1 MLGRWNCVGTD
12 VDSIVVRT
20 VLFTPIFA
28 LPFPW
33 SHKMRPFLKSSTFN
47 HSCLWITT
55 WSKYDCIWLG
65 KKFISFFIYSLD
77 GFWGLN
83 YIGLLSD
90 PSVDLRYIRLFLDIS
105 MGLKYIRLLSDI
117 STSLKYIWLF
127 SHTSTG
133 WKYIGLLSDSFTG
146 LKYFA
151 VLSDISTGLTY
162 MGLLS
167 NISTPGTW
175 NTSDCSPTL
184 LRAGNTSGCSL
195 SDSFTGLKYFAV
207 LSEIS
212 DL

>member
-55 WSKYDCIWLG
+55 WSKCDCIWLV

-117 STSLKYIWLF
+117 STSLKYTWLF

-133 WKYIGLLSDSFTG
+133 WKYIGLLSLRLVYGLEILRGSLGNFGSLTHAENTG
-146 LKYFA
+146 
-151 VLSDISTGLTY
+151 S
-162 MGLLS
+162 
-167 NISTPGTW
+167 TW
-175 NTSDCSPTL
+175 NTSGSSS
-184 LRAGNTSGCSL
+184 RSGTENAASA
-195 SDSFTGLKYFAV
+195 STDKP
-207 LSEIS
+207 
-212 DL
+212 